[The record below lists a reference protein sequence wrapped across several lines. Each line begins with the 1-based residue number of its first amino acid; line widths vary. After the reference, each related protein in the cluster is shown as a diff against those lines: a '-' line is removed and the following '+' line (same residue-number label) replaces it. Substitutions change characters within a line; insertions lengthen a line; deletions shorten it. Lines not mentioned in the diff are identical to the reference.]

1 MLFLKL
7 SFYHRSLMKFHYHLR
22 HESDENQRKVKKVFI
37 LMSFKIYFAFF
48 PLMLCVSKTVLIP

>member
-1 MLFLKL
+1 
-7 SFYHRSLMKFHYHLR
+7 MKFHYHLR